1 MQLLNEIFGHIW
13 LSSSYMT
20 NWNKKNQKEDQK
32 KKYKT
37 ELHGGEKRYKDA
49 ARTEQ

>member
-1 MQLLNEIFGHIW
+1 
-13 LSSSYMT
+13 MT
-20 NWNKKNQKEDQK
+20 NWNKKNQKEDQKK

>member
-1 MQLLNEIFGHIW
+1 
-13 LSSSYMT
+13 MT
-20 NWNKKNQKEDQK
+20 NWNKKNQKEDQKKK